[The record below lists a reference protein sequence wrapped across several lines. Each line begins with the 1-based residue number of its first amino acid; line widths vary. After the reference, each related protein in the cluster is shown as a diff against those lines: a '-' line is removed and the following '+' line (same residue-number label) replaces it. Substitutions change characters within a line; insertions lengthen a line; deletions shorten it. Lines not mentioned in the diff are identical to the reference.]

1 MAAKQLVFDESARR
15 ALERG
20 ANTLADAVRVTLGPK
35 GRNVVLDKK
44 FGSPTI
50 TNDGVTIAKEIELPD
65 VFENM
70 GAQLVKEVASKTNDI
85 AGDGTTTATV
95 LAQAIIREG
104 LRNVTA
110 GSNPLLIKHGI
121 DKAVEITVGQ
131 LEKYSEK
138 VDTKEKIAQVASI
151 SANDPEIGD
160 LIADAMEKVGKDG
173 VITVEESKTIKT
185 EVETKDGMQFD
196 KGYISPYM
204 VTDSERM
211 EATLD
216 DPYIL
221 VTERKISAIADILP
235 LLEKVVQVQK
245 PLLIIAEDVEGE
257 ALATLVVNKLRGTFT
272 SVAVKAPGFGD
283 RRKEMLKD
291 IATLTGATVI
301 SEELGLK
308 LDKVTPDQLGRA
320 KRVKVTKEETTI
332 VDGAGKQD
340 AIKGR
345 IEMIKKQVE
354 ETDSDFDREKLQERL
369 AKLSGGVA
377 VIQVGAATET
387 ELKEKKH
394 RIEDALSATRAAVQE
409 GMIPGG
415 GASLLHAI
423 KAIDKYEPPKTNGH
437 SATWADEK
445 IGISIVRKALEEPAR
460 QIADNAGF
468 EGSVQVNAVR
478 SKDAP
483 YGFDAMT
490 GEIVDMFKAGIVE
503 PLKVTRAALQNA
515 ASIGS
520 MILTTETLVADKP
533 EPKKEP
539 AGMPGGGMGG
549 YDMM

>member
-1 MAAKQLVFDESARR
+1 MAAKQLVFDEAARR

-20 ANTLADAVRVTLGPK
+20 ANILADAVKVTLGPK

-110 GSNPLLIKHGI
+110 GSNPLLIKRGI
-121 DKAVEITVGQ
+121 EKAVEAAVAEMLKMVQT
-131 LEKYSEK
+131 
-138 VDTKEKIAQVASI
+138 VDTPEKIAQVASI
-151 SANDPEIGD
+151 SANDKEIGG
-160 LIADAMEKVGKDG
+160 LIAEAMKAVGKDG
-173 VITVEESKTIKT
+173 VITVEESKSMKT
-185 EVETKDGMQFD
+185 DVETKDGMLFD

-211 EATLD
+211 EATLT

-235 LLEKVVQVQK
+235 LLEKIVQVQK

-272 SVAVKAPGFGD
+272 TVAVKAPGFGD

-291 IATLTGATVI
+291 IATLTGATVV

-308 LDKVTPDQLGRA
+308 LDKVTPELLGQA
-320 KRVKVTKEETTI
+320 KTVKITKEETTI
-332 VDGAGKQD
+332 VDGRGKPD

-345 IEMIKKQVE
+345 IEMIKRQIE

-415 GASLLHAI
+415 GASLVHALKAFDKI
-423 KAIDKYEPPKTNGH
+423 KSDSHE
-437 SATWADEK
+437 EQ
-445 IGISIVRKALEEPAR
+445 IGIDIIRRALEEPLR
-460 QIADNAGF
+460 QIAENAGF
-468 EGSVQVNAVR
+468 EGSVEVNRVKA
-478 SKDAP
+478 AALGQ
-483 YGFDAMT
+483 GFDAMT
-490 GEIVDMFKAGIVE
+490 GNLVDMIKAGIVE
-503 PLKVTRAALQNA
+503 PFKVTRSALQNA
-515 ASIGS
+515 ASIGALV
-520 MILTTETLVADKP
+520 LTTETLIADKP
-533 EPKKEP
+533 EPKQNGGG
-539 AGMPGGGMGG
+539 APGGGMGG
-549 YDMM
+549 MGGGYDMM